1 MTGSADS
8 DFQGHR
14 HGSTDYKNLIMA
26 LFAAGVATFSQLY
39 SLQGVLPELARNL
52 NIEDSH
58 AALAVSAATLGL
70 AIAVIPWSM
79 VADRIG
85 RLKTMTYSIIGA
97 VIFGLAVP
105 WSPTFEWLLLLR
117 LGEGLVLGGIPAVAL
132 VYLSEEVTRTHA
144 AIAAATYVSGTTIGG
159 LLGRLIAGPLSEFV
173 NWRIGTFVVSC
184 LAAVAALI
192 FIKKAPQPR
201 GFQPPQQAE
210 LESETALKRITG
222 KLTWAI
228 SQPALLAIYLQGF
241 LLMGGF
247 VATYNYLAFRLEA
260 PPFFVPASLASLM
273 FTAYLA
279 GTWSSRQAGKFVL
292 PFGRLT
298 VLLATLVVA
307 LVGLAITLFESIPL
321 IIIGLLI
328 YTAGFFGAHA
338 VASGWI
344 GRLATHNRAQA
355 TSLYNLFYY
364 VGSSLFGWLIGYA
377 FTAAGWP
384 LLVACVA
391 GLVALA
397 GAIAVVLLR
406 SQPGSAPQPRE
417 VLS

>member
-8 DFQGHR
+8 DFDGHR
-14 HGSTDYKNLIMA
+14 HGSTDYKNLILA

-52 NIEDSH
+52 HIEDSH

-201 GFQPPQQAE
+201 GFQHPQQSE
-210 LESETALKRITG
+210 LENETALKRITG

-228 SQPALLAIYLQGF
+228 SRPALLAIYAQGF

-292 PFGRLT
+292 PLGRLT
-298 VLLATLVVA
+298 VLLATLVIA
-307 LVGLAITLFESIPL
+307 LIGLAITLFESIPL

-406 SQPGSAPQPRE
+406 NQPGSAPQPRE